1 MQLVT
6 GGTGLVGAHLLFRLT
21 EREQILRAS
30 FRSEKRIQKVRELFH
45 WLDPDTAEHRLS
57 LIQWQSCDL
66 LDITAVEELCE
77 GVTEIFHCAAMVS
90 FHPADKWKLLEQNP
104 RMTALLVNQALHQ
117 GVEQFNYVSSV
128 AALGR
133 PPQGEE
139 GQPIDE
145 QNIWKDDPDHSVYA
159 QSKYLAEM
167 EVWRGMEEG
176 LNAAMVNPGII
187 LGPGF
192 PDEGSS
198 SIFGL
203 VQRGFRYYTPG
214 LNGFVDVRD
223 VVEGLLKIS
232 EKRLHQERFI
242 LVADSIAY
250 RWLFSRIAEA
260 LHKKLPDKAAKA
272 WMIQLIRRV
281 HWLREKLGGRK
292 ATISRETAASA
303 VRISRYKN
311 RKSIEQ
317 LALQYKPLRE
327 TVEWVCSSMRA

>member
-6 GGTGLVGAHLLFRLT
+6 GATGLVGAHLLFRLT
-21 EREQILRAS
+21 ERGQVVRAS
-30 FRSEKRIQKVRELFH
+30 FRSEKRIQKVRDLFH
-45 WLDPDTAEHRLS
+45 WLHPDQAEERFS

-66 LDITAVEELCE
+66 LDVTAVEELCE
-77 GVTEIFHCAAMVS
+77 GVTEIFHCAAIVS

-104 RMTALLVNQALHQ
+104 KMTALLVNEALHQ
-117 GVEQFNYVSSV
+117 GVAQFNYVSSV

-145 QNIWKDDPDHSVYA
+145 QNVWKDDPDHSVYA
-159 QSKYLAEM
+159 QSKFLAEM

-223 VVEGLLKIS
+223 VVEGLLTIS
-232 EKRLHQERFI
+232 EKRLHRQRFI

-260 LHKKLPDKAAKA
+260 LHKPVPDKAAQA

-292 ATISRETAASA
+292 ATITRETAASA

-311 RKSIEQ
+311 LLSKEVLGLHYR
-317 LALQYKPLRE
+317 PLRD
-327 TVEWVCSSMRA
+327 TVAWVCSSMRS